1 MRSSVKTNSS
11 IKNNTILPDNYE
23 VFRKERNPS
32 IKNNTILP
40 DNYEVFHK
48 DKPKYK
54 EQHNTTRQL

>member
-1 MRSSVKTNSS
+1 MRSSIKT
-11 IKNNTILPDNYE
+11 
-23 VFRKERNPS
+23 NPS